1 MLGVDLIIDIDGV
14 SSTILAEDIQRVDRY
29 GNYADFRGQ
38 YECLRCYGGKL
49 PNMNHTMCVF
59 PPWFVTA
66 NCKVYYYLD
75 DGDSDRMRHRCRLC
89 PEGAVCN
96 TDIGIQKRS
105 TGLDQYE
112 EFWRV
117 PKDYFPKYTE
127 EPYMWEPFMMC
138 PNQGECGSALHN
150 ESTPCLHHTTGTL
163 CAICEDGYFRR
174 SGGCVPCS
182 AGEAG
187 KTIVAASVAG
197 IIAYILFKKLWRK
210 VADFKRK
217 YGETWRDIM
226 RIGTVAFNYSQ
237 ISSSLP
243 NVIIIRWPPIY
254 LQFLEILGFVNIN
267 IIQIAGFGCVP
278 GVDYR
283 QNVLLTCGFPVII
296 VLVSIIAYSNHKSY
310 LTDLSRK
317 SNKRKKKKWTR
328 VSITTAAKLFDLADI
343 DGNLSLDTDE
353 FIASLLEV
361 KREKGRSIK
370 NIPRKNVQRIMLDLA
385 EHHTD
390 DKSSSLEAKA
400 RKKRARMLRDRN
412 EESGGEAV
420 VVLERRDFLR
430 AARDDDPGLKDLL
443 GKHWVLLSA
452 KRQAKSTYSAVML
465 IALFLIHAP
474 VSMRLMMFFSCIQVG
489 GRQFLSEDYRIECNV
504 GVHSDFKTFAYGGI
518 ILFTIG
524 LPFTLL
530 FRLYVHRN
538 ELYKPHV
545 REFYG
550 FLYAPFTRGAEFWEI
565 HELLRKLFL
574 TGFIVFI
581 PTVVGRIAACIYV
594 SVTAATSLAYFIP
607 HKNKIVFRVASIS
620 YYMSTSKYLVACLVL
635 FSRDGEYKLDSTM
648 LGFFLI
654 VADGMFLGSAIASGV
669 YIMWKKIEDIK
680 EQEQT
685 AEVRMKAEVVA
696 TKKIQSKY
704 ERKKSRI
711 IKRKLKADDDIV
723 KKKAASKK
731 KKLLKRKAVRKKQ
744 RDDIRQERE
753 ERKEERASI
762 RKENAKRRYKKMR
775 GGSGSGSGTKLD
787 KKKKKKGKKSVSAS
801 PLRKKGKLKGK
812 GTVEGGKGKG
822 KGARSKSHGKMKR
835 RMSMQVA
842 QKAIDRDKV
851 EKLTEAQ
858 QAHQEAAKQRVEKR
872 QSESNNRTQ
881 KRLERRRTKNKMPNM
896 AKAGVSTVA
905 SVLTLMLVMVLF
917 CLVPVSA
924 DANWPDC
931 PDFTHEDTIIDAPH
945 VCAWH
950 EDDSICHEPIETVSG
965 GIFFNKVSE
974 DCNTAKYGIEQ
985 LLPAYVIEAGQSL
998 RIKGIGKSEWD
1009 FQLTEKMGLNIEVG
1023 KTAKQTYT
1031 LNGKEK
1037 TVEGKLVTGLKNI
1050 VKLTL
1055 SPSEIAFAEG
1065 TKVKQG
1071 TNTGI
1076 IADKGYIL
1084 WTIVI
1089 EPTAL
1094 STENG
1099 MRVEQSV
1106 DIGDCGN
1113 FIGGENYQ
1121 RCDHSPAQDLSPT
1134 QMKQALCIW
1143 KNYDGQICQWT
1154 KTSPTSYGTLHF
1166 AHKGESMTEIVIRS
1180 DHTTRFT
1187 MPTTEDHYL
1196 RVYTNT
1202 LSYQTIA
1209 YAQVKSITSVVFVSI
1224 QSDSTYIFTTDEK
1237 IVYDHESDNPIDIEA
1252 DSIQAAH
1259 HCGGATTLL
1268 VEAEDG
1274 EIFNTDYDLVIDPNG
1289 DATITIEADKL
1300 DSVAEYSLPV
1310 TLDRGSPKSS
1320 GVTQSGATLFD
1331 AKPFSTLVLVNIKL
1345 KGGVRGKCENLI
1357 CSCKIGSFGV
1367 QEPCGR
1373 STVSSSNLVWD
1384 MHPIFYDMYYAGGA
1398 IYGVWDANIILIG
1411 VHFGDNIGW
1420 HGKLGNK
1427 GNVFVQRKP
1436 SDTIKPSREEYRS
1449 SFIPT
1454 FKTKFFMMNAPD
1466 DLSSRAFGITQS
1478 LGQWTTDVDTKQ
1490 YFSPE
1495 DLTSPLKAISTY
1507 GLNSLN
1513 YCDDLAFASCRT
1525 FMGRSQCFKDKYPNE
1540 AAIISGG
1547 MAGSVQPTYC
1557 AGTCVGGWYGKTVAA
1572 ATPEDGKIEMCGETR
1587 LRGEYCGSQR
1597 CPDVIQPCRMC
1608 PKGYH
1613 TIKNEGNEEC
1623 DKCPSTY
1630 YNDQVGSSECK
1641 LCPGG
1646 AVSIEGSTDPS
1657 DCGVCPAGR
1666 YTCGTDLSFTLKF
1679 IKFNLNIVTVS
1690 KTSVDGE
1697 TYEPLVGDELRYQ
1710 ETSENQISGLNNGKT
1725 YVIKTLETAADT
1737 ENAAFTLQISA
1748 EDDTVVTLQPAIST
1762 EWMLLIANKPI
1773 VNELAGVKVIQ
1784 GTLDPSVTAICVA
1797 TGPTEIECNDLDTCW
1812 WNTASG
1818 ELNKCESAA
1827 KGTLETR
1834 LIGTTT
1840 SVAIK
1845 TAVNVIFVATADVL
1859 IGATTV
1865 ELANIEKVTKK
1876 DATTTVTFF
1885 KIGNC
1890 DEGKSA
1896 KGCTICAAGRYNTE
1910 GTRNE
1915 CDACPKNTFLQDP
1928 ATKHENHDS
1937 ADDCKPCEDSQPD
1950 TFSVPGSQYCK

>member
-14 SSTILAEDIQRVDRY
+14 SSTVLAEDIQRVDRY

-59 PPWFVTA
+59 PPWFVAA

-812 GTVEGGKGKG
+812 GTGEGGKGKG

-896 AKAGVSTVA
+896 AKAGVSTVS
-905 SVLTLMLVMVLF
+905 SVLTLILVMVLF

-1009 FQLTEKMGLNIEVG
+1009 FQLTEKMALNVEAETPVH
-1023 KTAKQTYT
+1023 QTYT
-1031 LNGKEK
+1031 LNGEEK
-1037 TVEGKLVTGLKNI
+1037 TVEGTLVTELKNI

-1084 WTIVI
+1084 WTVVI

-1094 STENG
+1094 SIEKG

-1106 DIGDCGN
+1106 N
-1113 FIGGENYQ
+1113 
-1121 RCDHSPAQDLSPT
+1121 
-1134 QMKQALCIW
+1134 W
-1143 KNYDGQICQWT
+1143 
-1154 KTSPTSYGTLHF
+1154 GTLHF

-1180 DHTTRFT
+1180 DHTNTFT
-1187 MPTTEDHYL
+1187 MPTEEDHYI
-1196 RVYTNT
+1196 RVYKNAGT
-1202 LSYQTIA
+1202 SFHTIA
-1209 YAQVKSITSVVFVSI
+1209 YTQVKSITSVVFVSI

-1237 IVYDHESDNPIDIEA
+1237 IVYDHESVKPLDIEA

-1274 EIFNTDYDLVIDPNG
+1274 ETFNTDYDLVIDPNG

-1373 STVSSSNLVWD
+1373 STVSSSNLVLD

-1466 DLSSRAFGITQS
+1466 DLSSRAFGITRS

-1666 YTCGTDLSFTLKF
+1666 YTCGT
-1679 IKFNLNIVTVS
+1679 
-1690 KTSVDGE
+1690 E
-1697 TYEPLVGDELRYQ
+1697 
-1710 ETSENQISGLNNGKT
+1710 
-1725 YVIKTLETAADT
+1725 
-1737 ENAAFTLQISA
+1737 
-1748 EDDTVVTLQPAIST
+1748 
-1762 EWMLLIANKPI
+1762 
-1773 VNELAGVKVIQ
+1773 
-1784 GTLDPSVTAICVA
+1784 
-1797 TGPTEIECNDLDTCW
+1797 
-1812 WNTASG
+1812 
-1818 ELNKCESAA
+1818 
-1827 KGTLETR
+1827 
-1834 LIGTTT
+1834 
-1840 SVAIK
+1840 
-1845 TAVNVIFVATADVL
+1845 
-1859 IGATTV
+1859 
-1865 ELANIEKVTKK
+1865 
-1876 DATTTVTFF
+1876 
-1885 KIGNC
+1885 IGNC
-1890 DEGKSA
+1890 GEGKSA
-1896 KGCTICAAGRYNTE
+1896 KYCTICAAGRYNTE